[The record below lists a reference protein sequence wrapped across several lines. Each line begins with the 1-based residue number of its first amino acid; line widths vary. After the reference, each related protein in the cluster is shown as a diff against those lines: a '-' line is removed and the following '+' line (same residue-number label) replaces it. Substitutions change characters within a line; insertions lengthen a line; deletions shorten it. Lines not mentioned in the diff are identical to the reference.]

1 MDLLSRVCV
10 FQSKKRLVFLIL
22 FFSVALTSIMYIYQL
37 SYGHITANYLQFL
50 ENVGIKLR
58 TETEKDSE
66 RLKTS
71 SKGIWTINSVGRL
84 GNQMGEYATLYA
96 LAKLNGHQAYILPS
110 MAKYLSPIFKIT
122 LPIHHQSWFN
132 RIQWNYYPLHDWMDD
147 QYHSIPGNYIMFSG
161 YPCSWTFYHHIR
173 EEILHEF
180 TFHDFITEETNIFLR
195 RISGGRKNVT
205 YVGVHVRRG
214 DYVKTMPKI
223 WKGVVA
229 DKKYLETAM
238 AYFRNKYKDVVF
250 VVTSNGMDWCK
261 KNIGDSKGDVFF
273 SDDSKESSAAQDF
286 SILAHCNHT
295 IMTIGTFGFWAGYLA
310 GGETIYLTNF
320 TLPESEFL
328 KVFKYEAAFLPQW
341 IGIPA
346 DLSPLIAQNASKSAN
361 NCRSCNLQLSLIVCC
376 LCLIILKIS
385 NTKLSC
391 WRIISVRFRKQSFQD
406 CPLKVM

>member
-1 MDLLSRVCV
+1 MNLLSNVHIL
-10 FQSKKRLVFLIL
+10 QSKIRLIFLIML
-22 FFSVALTSIMYIYQL
+22 FFTVVLVSMTYKYQISCYFTPAECL
-37 SYGHITANYLQFL
+37 PFF
-50 ENVGIKLR
+50 ENVGVTLKS
-58 TETEKDSE
+58 ETEKDSE

-71 SKGIWTINSVGRL
+71 SKGIWTVNSIGRL

-110 MAKYLSPIFKIT
+110 MADYLSPIFKIT
-122 LPIHHQSWFN
+122 LPTLHQSVSN
-132 RIQWNYYPLHDWMDD
+132 RMHWKHYSLHDWMTD
-147 QYHSIPGNYIMFSG
+147 QYRSIPGDYVMFSG

-173 EEILHEF
+173 EEILLEF
-180 TFHDFITEETNIFLR
+180 TFHDFITEQTNVFLR

-214 DYVKTMPKI
+214 DYVHVMPNV
-223 WKGVVA
+223 WKGVIA

-261 KNIGDSKGDVFF
+261 KNIDDSKGDVFF
-273 SDDSKESSAAQDF
+273 PDDSKESSAAQDF

-346 DLSPLIAQNASKSAN
+346 DLSPLLPQSASKLA
-361 NCRSCNLQLSLIVCC
+361 Q
-376 LCLIILKIS
+376 
-385 NTKLSC
+385 
-391 WRIISVRFRKQSFQD
+391 
-406 CPLKVM
+406 